1 MKRKI
6 IFYSATALIFI
17 TLLTSLFALIKR
29 NRKLVHET
37 DRLLM
42 NIENI
47 DFNFKK
53 QKAKNKELYYEI
65 NQLTL
70 KRDELKLVNEVL
82 AKDIKN
88 LKSKLKNVNSVTK
101 INTEYI
107 VQIDTVHFVDT
118 VYINNKVAKYND
130 DYIDI
135 EAKVYDDFLNDI
147 QLMLKDTVLLI
158 SETVYK
164 GWWFWKRP
172 LYSKIKIKSE
182 NPYFLLNKVETI
194 YFYDKK

>member
-17 TLLTSLFALIKR
+17 ILLTSLFALIKR
-29 NRKLVHET
+29 NRKLIHET
-37 DRLLM
+37 DRLLL
-42 NIENI
+42 NIANI
-47 DFNFKK
+47 DFNIKE
-53 QKAKNKELYYEI
+53 QKSKNKELYYEI

-82 AKDIKN
+82 AKDIEN

-107 VQIDTVHFVDT
+107 VQIDTVHFIDT
-118 VYINNKVAKYND
+118 VYINNKVAKYSD
-130 DYIDI
+130 DYINI
-135 EAKVYDDFLNDI
+135 EVKVYDNHLNDF
-147 QLMLKDTVLLI
+147 QLILKDTILFT

-182 NPYFLLNKVETI
+182 NPYFMLNKVETI
-194 YFYDKK
+194 NFYDKK